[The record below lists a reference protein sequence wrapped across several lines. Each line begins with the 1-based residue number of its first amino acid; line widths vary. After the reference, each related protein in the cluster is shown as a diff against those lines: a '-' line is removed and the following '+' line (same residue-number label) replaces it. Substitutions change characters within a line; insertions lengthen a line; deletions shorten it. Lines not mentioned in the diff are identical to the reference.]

1 MSSNYP
7 QSNKDNETCQH
18 DLLLDKQRFKTH
30 NKHNKSN
37 INDNHLKIV
46 SNPITSSLGHNLQ
59 RIQLTTATTLSTSGC
74 PMEYAR
80 INTTVDIVPSGI
92 QQSKNRSLNA
102 AMVAHLHQLEVRNQR
117 LEKEKISLEHQ
128 LAHILKRLT
137 TDQTINKN
145 EHSNNENRGE
155 EQQQNPSFSCINQS
169 EQALVEEKGNI
180 HRYSEKSS
188 LKHAPIACFDDV
200 SDKRSLLESLSGF
213 SLGEYSSL
221 SDAYDDI
228 CLNKNPL
235 NDVNDSD
242 LSELFYTEQKT
253 LAHDDR
259 CITNQLIT
267 EQSTHKENS
276 VTNQNEVDNK
286 QSFMKFE
293 KEIKQSKEY
302 LPLSPE
308 ELLIYRP
315 DDKAHHDDN
324 DNNSES
330 YYNIS
335 TSSISPSPKPGIQRR
350 TLSSRMRRVIPTRNE
365 RFSSSLSVESY
376 DSSIDSMIINNHEMC
391 DNEQLINL
399 NYYNN
404 MHNQSTSL
412 PVSPV
417 TPKNWISK
425 NDFLKSM
432 KDYTT
437 KSKLSSKI
445 NTILD
450 SSNISTLYSGGIRKS
465 IHQQNSS
472 NMRGSNISEVS
483 NPTTF
488 SSNTPQ
494 SQNKN
499 SMISINKNNLNN
511 GPPKIHISRKHL
523 YEPKECLQFS
533 DTSSSMSQTEKSEN
547 NLLQSSLSHI
557 KNNKTT
563 TLNNNNNQSINCTII
578 SHLKKSIQ
586 NIQSTKHNISSNIN
600 QSTYNVLM
608 NHLSFNQSMIESSTS
623 SSLEDR
629 LSYIKLNIGSIND
642 FLNTN
647 LETLFCIDF
656 NDLLINQKNQLA
668 LKYFSK
674 FIQSIDVF
682 TCISG
687 NSYLLQNIQLNL
699 IHLMPIIII
708 KQTNDNNT
716 IINYD
721 QSSETNS
728 ELSFYQTISVNQFSA
743 IDLNK
748 TNDSLSIKSLK
759 QFENLSNNLYN
770 LKLNTIESS
779 NQMNLLKQSN
789 LFDNLSILNDINKSL
804 ICENYSGILLKLNNH
819 LKIWHHYWCILTS
832 KGLFLHQYQST
843 ITLNQSTIINQPK
856 KVILYTDI
864 HNVRRPTNMSTS
876 INQLICTSLPKNDS
890 LLLLSSGS
898 ATTATMSTIRNNIE
912 TRPNVSAPV
921 SRKFTYIESMPKIRV
936 EKYFELVLH
945 DKKVY
950 RLRGVTS
957 QETTKWL
964 SLIKNMLRINE
975 AEQILNKYKSQ
986 ITKEGWLK
994 RVRKGQIAW
1003 FWCRLAGF
1011 YLIYSLSPQSTVPV
1025 GCKNLKNSYIH
1036 VIGNQTSSLERE
1048 VTQRTNKL
1056 SSISTDFHNSAQLL
1070 TSSSDSD
1077 SLLISLNCS
1086 KLNQERQQTI
1096 KIWTPE
1102 HEPIYLLCPTVEECE
1117 QWRDSL
1123 IRATLHSP
1131 TIIDSSDIQKS
1142 PLSSSASSSLKLFEN
1157 IREIWKQLVN
1167 SSHINNLYHSIVS
1180 IKEPI
1185 SKTISTEYTEISLR
1199 LFNHLLFLCHPQID
1213 LIENSN
1219 SRTMEIPLN
1228 SLINSSQWLTLKY
1241 LIVKQL
1247 IYFCTKYP
1255 ILKDELYLQLI
1266 KQVIFS
1272 GIHTKQIPKDAYII
1286 LFKNKIIKRTFA
1298 VLACTKS
1305 QELTDE
1311 SNIITS
1317 HLKYCNNFKQS
1328 EGSTFYLQ
1336 IGNRYKQS
1344 LSEVTSQLTSS
1355 PIAKLNIPLT
1365 NLNNNRKP
1373 EHWWPSIAM
1382 WECLCLFL
1390 AFMLPSDPV
1399 VECLQQVFKLYMDP
1413 MRLISSTGSSN
1424 EIDPYEKGKSESVQL
1439 KIRYFTEIAGYAAF
1453 CRDTLNRTKLYGGR
1467 DQYPSVLEVFTIS
1480 IRNPNTHVY
1489 PFSLPIY
1496 LPFGSNYEV
1505 VNFHGS
1511 STIQD
1516 LQIQIIE
1523 KLGFHEISCKYAILF
1538 GIYLCLGESV
1548 IESKHIYLNPQWKI
1562 CDIISMHEQ
1571 FKLEYLFNN
1580 NQLKQ
1585 EQEQSQQ
1592 QIDSIRIDQ
1601 ISVKLLFKVQT
1612 FKWKILRNLILNRS
1626 NIFLLNFIVHQ
1637 IHSSILS
1644 NHYQIPIYGIDFI
1657 DLIVYLCRA
1666 DYYDYSELQKR
1677 HEHITFNELI
1687 KNYFPIHWLSSS
1699 SSSSSNN
1706 DNNHSIDSQSF
1717 IKLKLIILDRWTKLT
1732 KCSLNSKFHLNF
1744 NKINIDTT
1752 NKNENIINKQNHENQ
1767 IDLATFYACFN
1778 YLKHLK
1784 HLFSYRF
1791 ACSAYIA
1798 RINNLT
1804 SINKNQFI
1812 WIVPQ
1817 DEKINLLTC
1826 GIYKLTNLEIFNK
1839 INIIESKKIYCIK
1852 SILYKNIISYGGE
1865 KNGTFF
1871 LVYTEDINTLQP
1883 YTTTSKPC
1891 TNQDL
1896 LSKRYINQMK
1906 EPNYCPSSSSSSSP
1920 SSLSSSNFINNNNN
1934 QKNISQHQ
1942 SYHYNKEWK
1951 LANTQQNVTIKKLK
1965 FFLID
1970 LHALM
1975 DLTNVLTFLINIQNK
1990 N

>member
-533 DTSSSMSQTEKSEN
+533 DTS
-547 NLLQSSLSHI
+547 
-557 KNNKTT
+557 
-563 TLNNNNNQSINCTII
+563 
-578 SHLKKSIQ
+578 
-586 NIQSTKHNISSNIN
+586 
-600 QSTYNVLM
+600 
-608 NHLSFNQSMIESSTS
+608 
-623 SSLEDR
+623 
-629 LSYIKLNIGSIND
+629 
-642 FLNTN
+642 
-647 LETLFCIDF
+647 
-656 NDLLINQKNQLA
+656 
-668 LKYFSK
+668 
-674 FIQSIDVF
+674 
-682 TCISG
+682 
-687 NSYLLQNIQLNL
+687 
-699 IHLMPIIII
+699 
-708 KQTNDNNT
+708 
-716 IINYD
+716 
-721 QSSETNS
+721 
-728 ELSFYQTISVNQFSA
+728 
-743 IDLNK
+743 
-748 TNDSLSIKSLK
+748 
-759 QFENLSNNLYN
+759 
-770 LKLNTIESS
+770 
-779 NQMNLLKQSN
+779 
-789 LFDNLSILNDINKSL
+789 
-804 ICENYSGILLKLNNH
+804 
-819 LKIWHHYWCILTS
+819 
-832 KGLFLHQYQST
+832 LFLHQYQST

-1266 KQVIFS
+1266 KQ
-1272 GIHTKQIPKDAYII
+1272 
-1286 LFKNKIIKRTFA
+1286 
-1298 VLACTKS
+1298 
-1305 QELTDE
+1305 
-1311 SNIITS
+1311 
-1317 HLKYCNNFKQS
+1317 S

-1601 ISVKLLFKVQT
+1601 ISVKLLFK
-1612 FKWKILRNLILNRS
+1612 
-1626 NIFLLNFIVHQ
+1626 IF
-1637 IHSSILS
+1637 
-1644 NHYQIPIYGIDFI
+1644 
-1657 DLIVYLCRA
+1657 
-1666 DYYDYSELQKR
+1666 
-1677 HEHITFNELI
+1677 
-1687 KNYFPIHWLSSS
+1687 
-1699 SSSSSNN
+1699 
-1706 DNNHSIDSQSF
+1706 
-1717 IKLKLIILDRWTKLT
+1717 
-1732 KCSLNSKFHLNF
+1732 
-1744 NKINIDTT
+1744 
-1752 NKNENIINKQNHENQ
+1752 ENINKR
-1767 IDLATFYACFN
+1767 L
-1778 YLKHLK
+1778 
-1784 HLFSYRF
+1784 R
-1791 ACSAYIA
+1791 
-1798 RINNLT
+1798 
-1804 SINKNQFI
+1804 
-1812 WIVPQ
+1812 
-1817 DEKINLLTC
+1817 
-1826 GIYKLTNLEIFNK
+1826 G
-1839 INIIESKKIYCIK
+1839 
-1852 SILYKNIISYGGE
+1852 
-1865 KNGTFF
+1865 
-1871 LVYTEDINTLQP
+1871 
-1883 YTTTSKPC
+1883 
-1891 TNQDL
+1891 
-1896 LSKRYINQMK
+1896 
-1906 EPNYCPSSSSSSSP
+1906 
-1920 SSLSSSNFINNNNN
+1920 
-1934 QKNISQHQ
+1934 
-1942 SYHYNKEWK
+1942 
-1951 LANTQQNVTIKKLK
+1951 
-1965 FFLID
+1965 
-1970 LHALM
+1970 
-1975 DLTNVLTFLINIQNK
+1975 
-1990 N
+1990 